1 MEIILP
7 KNTLYDREQN
17 VFFEKVTA
25 LIGENGA
32 GKSSILQSVFINCL
46 TKKHLPETKVV
57 CFSSGQNEKYS
68 TYFSDYLSHERQA
81 NRGLNLDCC

>member
-1 MEIILP
+1 MLP

-17 VFFEKVTA
+17 IFFEKVTA

-46 TKKHLPETKVV
+46 TKKKNIYQKQRLFV
-57 CFSSGQNEKYS
+57 F
-68 TYFSDYLSHERQA
+68 L
-81 NRGLNLDCC
+81 LDKMRNTQRTSLIIFLMKGKQIEVLA

>member
-7 KNTLYDREQN
+7 KKTLYDREQN

-46 TKKHLPETKVV
+46 TTRHLPETHVV
-57 CFSSGQNEKYS
+57 CCSSGQHEKYS
-68 TYFSDYLSHERQA
+68 TY
-81 NRGLNLDCC
+81 

>member
-1 MEIILP
+1 MLP

-17 VFFEKVTA
+17 IFFEKVTA

-46 TKKHLPETKVV
+46 TKKKISTRNKGCLFFFWTK
-57 CFSSGQNEKYS
+57 
-68 TYFSDYLSHERQA
+68 
-81 NRGLNLDCC
+81 

>member
-1 MEIILP
+1 MEIMLP

-46 TKKHLPETKVV
+46 TKKYLPETKVV
-57 CFSSGQNEKYS
+57 C
-68 TYFSDYLSHERQA
+68 
-81 NRGLNLDCC
+81 

>member
-1 MEIILP
+1 MEIMLP

-32 GKSSILQSVFINCL
+32 GKSSILQSVFIILFNKKISTRNKGCL
-46 TKKHLPETKVV
+46 FFFWTK
-57 CFSSGQNEKYS
+57 
-68 TYFSDYLSHERQA
+68 
-81 NRGLNLDCC
+81 